1 MKKLLI
7 LGTNGNIGNRQFIEY
22 AKSQN
27 IWTVV
32 TDWYPPEESE
42 PKRFSDEWWMVSTS
56 DFDELEKKCRET
68 GIDGIMG
75 ATDYAVDVVLELA
88 ERLGLPH
95 YCDKD
100 VWHYSRNKADFK
112 ARCREYGVPVA
123 KDYFLSRTPT
133 EAELAAVEYPVVVKP
148 SDRSGNIGVSFC
160 HNRDQLLVA
169 MEKAYELAENGRIV
183 VEQML
188 EGHEFGAYYAIAD
201 GQASLLFLNSML
213 AQPGT
218 PANCYA
224 VSSTIAGKS
233 LYSYLRDCAPQVE
246 AMLKGIGVRDG
257 IAWLELMTDK
267 DGNFYALEIGQRLS
281 GEMLWMGMKDMMG
294 FDCVKWMVDYAV
306 NGCNP
311 VDGLPTSITG
321 PYDGCACGYILWTDR
336 AATVSRIDGV
346 EALKEKMKVTVHCV
360 APVGKAIE
368 AHKYAVI
375 CSFAAENAEDM
386 CRKITLINETV
397 RVLDENGENMVIQYT
412 DFETVKTLR
421 EQELRGK
428 TEG

>member
-7 LGTNGNIGNRQFIEY
+7 LGSDSGSVQIVQC
-22 AKSQN
+22 AKAGGAYT
-27 IWTVV
+27 IV
-32 TDWYPPEESE
+32 TDFYDE
-42 PKRFSDEWWMVSTS
+42 KRSSAKPFADERWMISTADIDALEVRCREVGVTAVICGVS
-56 DFDELEKKCRET
+56 DFNT
-68 GIDGIMG
+68 GNVI
-75 ATDYAVDVVLELA
+75 ELA

-95 YCDKD
+95 YCDKE

-133 EAELAAVEYPVVVKP
+133 EEELAEVEYPVVVKP

-160 HNRDQLLVA
+160 HDREQLLAA
-169 MEKAYELAENGRIV
+169 MDMAYELAENGQIV

-201 GQASLLFLNSML
+201 GQASLLYLNSML
-213 AQPGT
+213 AEPGT

-233 LYSYLRDCAPQVE
+233 LYAYLHDCAPQVE
-246 AMLKGIGVRDG
+246 AMLKGVGVRDG

-267 DGNFYALEIGQRLS
+267 EGNFYALEIGQRLS

-294 FDCVKWMVDYAV
+294 FDSVKWMVDYAV
-306 NGCNP
+306 DGHNSA
-311 VDGLPTSITG
+311 DGLPTSIAG
-321 PYDGCACGYILWTDR
+321 PYDGCACGYILWTSR
-336 AATVSRIDGV
+336 AGTVSRIDGI
-346 EALKEKMKVTVHCV
+346 EKLKEKMKVTVHCV
-360 APVGKAIE
+360 APVGKPIE

-375 CSFAAENAEDM
+375 CSFAAEDAEDM
-386 CRKITLINETV
+386 CSKIALINETV
-397 RVLDENGENMVIQYT
+397 LVLDENGENMAIQYT
-412 DFETVKTLR
+412 DFETVMTLR
-421 EQELRGK
+421 EQELHGK
-428 TEG
+428 VCG